1 MFNEEAFIN
10 KMVTSY
16 LSSNKNKRVSN
27 VQKASFGEIMKYIV
41 TSMNLHITPDEAKNA
56 LKTGTLKN
64 KNSGNMVA
72 LKTVFE
78 KDEYDGQSKP
88 VLIITI
94 NNGKGD
100 EHKIKLYDNG
110 RLKLFSKVKGVGL
123 FSGDNLKGRM
133 DSFKLNFY
141 NPESIEYMN
150 KVGSDV
156 VDSDDSWDLNCP
168 YDAFTSQSGLIILKE
183 YMQTKK
189 KKKMSI
195 MRQTENVDDFNA
207 TYRRKR

>member
-1 MFNEEAFIN
+1 MFSTEVFIE
-10 KMVTSY
+10 KMVASY
-16 LSSNKNKRVSN
+16 LSSSKNKRVSN

-41 TSMNLHITPDEAKNA
+41 MSMNLQITPDEAKNA

-183 YMQTKK
+183 YMRTIKR
-189 KKKMSI
+189 KKMSI

>member
-41 TSMNLHITPDEAKNA
+41 MSMNLQITPDEAKNA

-110 RLKLFSKVKGVGL
+110 RLKLFSRVKGVGL

-183 YMQTKK
+183 YMQTIKR
-189 KKKMSI
+189 KKMSI

>member
-41 TSMNLHITPDEAKNA
+41 TSMNLQITPDEAKNA

-183 YMQTKK
+183 YMQTIKR
-189 KKKMSI
+189 KKMSI

>member
-41 TSMNLHITPDEAKNA
+41 MSMNLQITPDEAKNA

-94 NNGKGD
+94 NA
-100 EHKIKLYDNG
+100 
-110 RLKLFSKVKGVGL
+110 S
-123 FSGDNLKGRM
+123 
-133 DSFKLNFY
+133 KLNIPSFI
-141 NPESIEYMN
+141 S
-150 KVGSDV
+150 K
-156 VDSDDSWDLNCP
+156 
-168 YDAFTSQSGLIILKE
+168 
-183 YMQTKK
+183 
-189 KKKMSI
+189 
-195 MRQTENVDDFNA
+195 
-207 TYRRKR
+207 

>member
-1 MFNEEAFIN
+1 MFSTEVFIE
-10 KMVTSY
+10 KMVASY
-16 LSSNKNKRVSN
+16 LSSSKNKRVSN

-183 YMQTKK
+183 YMRTIKR
-189 KKKMSI
+189 KKMSI

>member
-1 MFNEEAFIN
+1 MFSTEVFIE
-10 KMVTSY
+10 KMVASY
-16 LSSNKNKRVSN
+16 LSSSKNKRVSN

-64 KNSGNMVA
+64 KNSGDMVA

-183 YMQTKK
+183 YMQTIKR
-189 KKKMSI
+189 KKMSI

>member
-64 KNSGNMVA
+64 NSGNMVA

-183 YMQTKK
+183 YMRTIKR
-189 KKKMSI
+189 KKMSI

>member
-27 VQKASFGEIMKYIV
+27 VQKAAFGEIMKYLV
-41 TSMNLHITPDEAKNA
+41 TSMNLNITPDEAKNA

-64 KNSGNMVA
+64 KNSGDMVA

-150 KVGSDV
+150 KAGSDV

-168 YDAFTSQSGLIILKE
+168 YDAYTSQNGLIILKE
-183 YMQTKK
+183 YMQTIKR
-189 KKKMSI
+189 KKMSI

>member
-1 MFNEEAFIN
+1 MFNTEVFIE

-41 TSMNLHITPDEAKNA
+41 MSMNLQITPDEAKNA

-94 NNGKGD
+94 NNGKGE

-183 YMQTKK
+183 YMQTIKR
-189 KKKMSI
+189 KKMSI

>member
-78 KDEYDGQSKP
+78 KDEYDGQSKT

-183 YMQTKK
+183 YMRTIKR
-189 KKKMSI
+189 KKMSI

>member
-41 TSMNLHITPDEAKNA
+41 MSMNLHITPDEAKNA

-183 YMQTKK
+183 YMQTIKR
-189 KKKMSI
+189 KKMSI

>member
-41 TSMNLHITPDEAKNA
+41 MSMNLQITPDEAKNA

-94 NNGKGD
+94 NNGKGE

-183 YMQTKK
+183 YMQTIKR
-189 KKKMSI
+189 KKMSI

>member
-1 MFNEEAFIN
+1 M
-10 KMVTSY
+10 
-16 LSSNKNKRVSN
+16 
-27 VQKASFGEIMKYIV
+27 
-41 TSMNLHITPDEAKNA
+41 A
-56 LKTGTLKN
+56 LK
-64 KNSGNMVA
+64 S
-72 LKTVFE
+72 VFE
-78 KDEYDGQSKP
+78 RDEYDGQSKP

-123 FSGDNLKGRM
+123 FSGDNLKGRAE
-133 DSFKLNFY
+133 SFKLNFY

-150 KVGSDV
+150 KAGSDV
-156 VDSDDSWDLNCP
+156 VDSDESWDLNCP

-183 YMQTKK
+183 YMQTIKR
-189 KKKMSI
+189 KKMSI

>member
-1 MFNEEAFIN
+1 MFNTEVFIE

-41 TSMNLHITPDEAKNA
+41 MSMNLQITPDEAKNA

-64 KNSGNMVA
+64 KNSGNIVA

-183 YMQTKK
+183 YMRTIKR
-189 KKKMSI
+189 KKMSI

>member
-72 LKTVFE
+72 GYLFIVSIRCWPVFVTHGCTQATSRQGNVSGN
-78 KDEYDGQSKP
+78 YANGVPTWCLSSHILTCRPSSDG
-88 VLIITI
+88 
-94 NNGKGD
+94 NM
-100 EHKIKLYDNG
+100 E
-110 RLKLFSKVKGVGL
+110 
-123 FSGDNLKGRM
+123 
-133 DSFKLNFY
+133 
-141 NPESIEYMN
+141 E
-150 KVGSDV
+150 
-156 VDSDDSWDLNCP
+156 
-168 YDAFTSQSGLIILKE
+168 
-183 YMQTKK
+183 
-189 KKKMSI
+189 
-195 MRQTENVDDFNA
+195 
-207 TYRRKR
+207 

>member
-78 KDEYDGQSKP
+78 KDEYDGQSKT

-183 YMQTKK
+183 YMQTIKR
-189 KKKMSI
+189 KKMSI

>member
-1 MFNEEAFIN
+1 MFNTEVFIE

-41 TSMNLHITPDEAKNA
+41 MSMNLQITPDEAKNA

-72 LKTVFE
+72 LKTAFE
-78 KDEYDGQSKP
+78 RDEYDGQSKP
-88 VLIITI
+88 VLLITI
-94 NNGKGD
+94 NNGKGE

-183 YMQTKK
+183 YMRTIKR
-189 KKKMSI
+189 KKMSI

>member
-41 TSMNLHITPDEAKNA
+41 MSMNLQITPDEAKNA

-183 YMQTKK
+183 YMQTIKR
-189 KKKMSI
+189 KKMSI

>member
-78 KDEYDGQSKP
+78 KDEYDGQSKT

-94 NNGKGD
+94 NNGKGE

-183 YMQTKK
+183 YMRTIKR
-189 KKKMSI
+189 KKMSI

>member
-41 TSMNLHITPDEAKNA
+41 MSMNLQITPDEAKNA

-64 KNSGNMVA
+64 KNSGDMVA

-78 KDEYDGQSKP
+78 RDEYDGQSKP
-88 VLIITI
+88 VLLIAI
-94 NNGKGD
+94 NNGKGE

-150 KVGSDV
+150 KAGSDV
-156 VDSDDSWDLNCP
+156 VDSDESWDLNCP

-183 YMQTKK
+183 YMQTIKR
-189 KKKMSI
+189 KKMSI

>member
-41 TSMNLHITPDEAKNA
+41 MSMNLQITPDEAKNA

-64 KNSGNMVA
+64 KNSGDMVA

-183 YMQTKK
+183 YMQTIKR
-189 KKKMSI
+189 KKMSI

>member
-150 KVGSDV
+150 NAGSDV
-156 VDSDDSWDLNCP
+156 VDSDESWDLNCP

-183 YMQTKK
+183 YMQTIKR
-189 KKKMSI
+189 KKMSI

>member
-1 MFNEEAFIN
+1 
-10 KMVTSY
+10 
-16 LSSNKNKRVSN
+16 
-27 VQKASFGEIMKYIV
+27 
-41 TSMNLHITPDEAKNA
+41 MNLHITPDEAKNA

-183 YMQTKK
+183 YMRTIKR
-189 KKKMSI
+189 KKMSI

>member
-141 NPESIEYMN
+141 TPESIEYMN

-183 YMQTKK
+183 YMRTIKR
-189 KKKMSI
+189 KKMSI